1 MEWFSLC
8 HARFGFARLLFLTSP
23 LPLKLQSSAKGKADV
38 VDRVLPVIRAATTA
52 PHLVTLILLIG
63 LSVISLNVFVAS
75 LSHIAEDFQTE
86 YGLVSLS
93 IAAVLQLIMG
103 PLSDRFGRRPVILTG
118 LVLFTVSSVGC
129 MLAQNIWVFLGFR
142 LMQGAVICGAAVS
155 VAVVRDMVS
164 TEKAASLLG
173 YMAMAMALAPML
185 GPMLGGISDQV
196 FGWRASFAFFAM
208 SGAILLTLVWG
219 DLGETNKHRSATFI
233 QQFRTYP
240 ELLGSRRF
248 WGYALCMAFS
258 TGAFYVFIAGAPLV
272 EMAMFSMSP
281 VVLGFFIGTITG
293 GYLVGTFLSGRFAS
307 RFGLTKMMLAG
318 RVAACFGLTMGLI
331 LFALGIQTPLA
342 LFGSVMFVGLG
353 NGLTMPN
360 SSAGAMSVRPQLA
373 GSASGLAG
381 ALTVGDGAI
390 LTGLVS
396 VLITPE
402 TGAFALLGLMLAV
415 SFAGLLAALSV
426 MQADRRGVPLD

>member
-1 MEWFSLC
+1 MEWFNLC
-8 HARFGFARLLFLTSP
+8 HARFGSARLLFLTSP
-23 LPLKLQSSAKGKADV
+23 LPLKLQSSAKSKADV
-38 VDRVLPVIRAATTA
+38 VDRVLMVIRTAITA
-52 PHLVTLILLIG
+52 PHPVTLVLLIG
-63 LSVISLNVFVAS
+63 LSVMSLNIFVAS
-75 LSHIAEDFQTE
+75 LSHIAEDFQPE

-93 IAAVLQLIMG
+93 IAGYLAITAVLQLIMG

-118 LVLFTVSSVGC
+118 LALFTVASVGC

-155 VAVVRDMVS
+155 VAALRDMVS

-173 YMAMAMALAPML
+173 YMALAPML

-219 DLGETNKHRSATFI
+219 DLGETNKHRSARFI
-233 QQFRTYP
+233 PQFRTYP

-258 TGAFYVFIAGAPLV
+258 TGAFYVFIAGASLV
-272 EMAMFSMSP
+272 AMAMFSMSP
-281 VVLGFFIGTITG
+281 VVLGFFIG
-293 GYLVGTFLSGRFAS
+293 
-307 RFGLTKMMLAG
+307 
-318 RVAACFGLTMGLI
+318 
-331 LFALGIQTPLA
+331 
-342 LFGSVMFVGLG
+342 
-353 NGLTMPN
+353 
-360 SSAGAMSVRPQLA
+360 AMSVRPQLA
-373 GSASGLAG
+373 GSALGWAG
-381 ALTVGDGAI
+381 ALTVVSGAI

-396 VLITPE
+396 VLVTPK
-402 TGAFALLGLMLAV
+402 TGALALFGLM
-415 SFAGLLAALSV
+415 LAALSV